1 LYEIIKFEKKR
12 FSFIRVSTK
21 TSTKKGDA
29 PMKMEITV
37 KEAPKLREK
46 DLPSAVTCM
55 ENSLNS
61 CLTCLQFFQEEWVYL
76 SEFALDADMNSQ

>member
-1 LYEIIKFEKKR
+1 
-12 FSFIRVSTK
+12 
-21 TSTKKGDA
+21 
-29 PMKMEITV
+29 MKMEITV

-76 SEFALDADMNSQ
+76 SEYST